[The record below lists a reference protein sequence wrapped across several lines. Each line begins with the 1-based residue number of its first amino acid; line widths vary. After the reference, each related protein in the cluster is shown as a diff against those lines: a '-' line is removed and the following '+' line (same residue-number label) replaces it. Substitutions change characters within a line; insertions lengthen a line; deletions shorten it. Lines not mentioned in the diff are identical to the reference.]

1 MNYLAFFANVSYIVF
16 RSCKLIDYSM
26 GFLSFKGDKVEN
38 WFRCPKCN
46 KPLLKITE
54 KSIVRNEIY
63 CRCCKTSFDVD
74 IEGLKINKAEKKE
87 KTA

>member
-1 MNYLAFFANVSYIVF
+1 M
-16 RSCKLIDYSM
+16 KLE
-26 GFLSFKGDKVEN
+26 GVN
-38 WFRCPKCN
+38 WFRCPKCG

-54 KSIVRNEIY
+54 KSIVNNEIY
-63 CRCCKTSFDVD
+63 CRCCKTAFDVE